1 MRFSMAALMIGLG
14 SAAPP
19 AIAQSLQPPAN
30 TIVVAARATVETPP
44 DTAILTLT
52 ARGEGKTPDD
62 ATRALAA
69 KLKAITGGLR
79 AIDPA
84 IEIQTNS
91 VAIGEAYAGEC
102 NRDGALP
109 LSLDTQLD
117 MAADALSAEADR
129 VANGRGAKPPGKVA
143 DPCAIIG
150 YIARSDARIKMRK
163 VADAGTAVG
172 LASRLGAASAG
183 LESFDLAKD
192 DDARTRATAAAIAT
206 ARRQAQAIAS
216 GSGVKLGSIV
226 SVVDGSSQGDTVM
239 AMEMRSVSLDTMT
252 AGAPEPVPVDISPK
266 PVTTG
271 AQLIVTFAVSR

>member
-1 MRFSMAALMIGLG
+1 MRFITVALIVGFGTAA
-14 SAAPP
+14 SP
-19 AIAQSLQPPAN
+19 ALAQSLQPPAN

-44 DTAILTLT
+44 DTAILTFT

-62 ATRALAA
+62 ATRSLAA

-79 AIDPA
+79 SIDPG
-84 IEIQTNS
+84 IDIQTNS

-109 LSLDTQLD
+109 LSMDMQLD
-117 MAADALSAEADR
+117 IAADALSAEADR
-129 VANGRGAKPPGKVA
+129 VATGRGAKPPSKPA

-150 YIARSDARIKMRK
+150 YIARSDARIKMHK

-172 LASRLGAASAG
+172 LASRLGAASAS

-192 DDARTRATAAAIAT
+192 DDARSRATAAAIAN

-216 GSGVKLGSIV
+216 GSGLKLGSIV
-226 SVVDGSSQGDTVM
+226 SVVDGAGQSDTVM
-239 AMEMRSVSLDTMT
+239 ALEMRSVSLDTMT
-252 AGAPEPVPVDISPK
+252 TAASPPVPVDIAPK

-271 AQLIVTFAVSR
+271 AQLIVTFAVGR